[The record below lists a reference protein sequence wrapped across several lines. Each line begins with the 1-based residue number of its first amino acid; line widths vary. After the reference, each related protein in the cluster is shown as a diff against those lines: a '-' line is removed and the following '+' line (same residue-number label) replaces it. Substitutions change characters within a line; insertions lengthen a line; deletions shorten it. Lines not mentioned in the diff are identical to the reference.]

1 MGGEIFYHFLNKIF
15 DRPEYEIIDILPL
28 YLTELAK
35 SKVLDQRSFTRG
47 ISRFLQALPNISSD
61 YPKISLWFSQ
71 VMMILFEH
79 DLLSFKELTWVKSS
93 READEEEPMVDDY
106 FNLMAQFL
114 MLLSAKTTNEKV
126 IEFYDTYIRSQ
137 FSVMTKYIV

>member
-47 ISRFLQALPNISSD
+47 ILRFLQALPNISSD

-71 VMMILFEH
+71 VMMILFEN
-79 DLLSFKELTWVKSS
+79 DLLFFKELTWVKSS
-93 READEEEPMVDDY
+93 KEKDEEEPIVDDY

>member
-1 MGGEIFYHFLNKIF
+1 M
-15 DRPEYEIIDILPL
+15 
-28 YLTELAK
+28 TELAK

-71 VMMILFEH
+71 VMMIIFEN

-114 MLLSAKTTNEKV
+114 MRMLAKATP
-126 IEFYDTYIRSQ
+126 
-137 FSVMTKYIV
+137 

>member
-47 ISRFLQALPNISSD
+47 ILRFLQALPNISSD

-71 VMMILFEH
+71 VMMILFEN
-79 DLLSFKELTWVKSS
+79 DLLFFKELTWVKSS
-93 READEEEPMVDDY
+93 KEKDEEEPIVDDY

-114 MLLSAKTTNEKV
+114 MLLSAKITNEKL
-126 IEFYDTYIRSQ
+126 IEFYDTYIRSH

>member
-1 MGGEIFYHFLNKIF
+1 MMTM
-15 DRPEYEIIDILPL
+15 YE
-28 YLTELAK
+28 
-35 SKVLDQRSFTRG
+35 Q
-47 ISRFLQALPNISSD
+47 
-61 YPKISLWFSQ
+61 
-71 VMMILFEH
+71 
-79 DLLSFKELTWVKSS
+79 DLLSFRELTWLTSS
-93 READEEEPMVDDY
+93 IEEDKPMVDDY